1 MKNKI
6 SSQDQPKETYPLLQ
20 NSGIG
25 MYEMLAQAQPDVSF
39 GHSSL
44 LNEVCFHLELPEI
57 IDE

>member
-1 MKNKI
+1 MKKKI
-6 SSQDQPKETYPLLQ
+6 FFQDQSKETYPLLQ
-20 NSGIG
+20 ASSIG